1 MVSGPKDRQE
11 LSPHH
16 HAFVN
21 RFVEACQADDRIVA
35 AFLGGSNVKGT
46 ADAYSDIDLSLITT
60 DEAYEEFN
68 SRREA
73 FMRSLGEVVF
83 LEDFDIPNIV
93 FFIFSDGTEGELY
106 FGSKSRLSQ
115 IHSGPFRILVDK
127 KNILAEAVF
136 PAFEPSSSEQVEKL
150 RRQIYLFWHELS
162 HFSTAIGRGQLW
174 WAHGQLDA
182 LRSICVN
189 LARLRNDFSDAGV
202 GEEPYF
208 KIEQSMPVKQLS
220 PLQATFCP
228 MEKSAMLKSVFIIIQ
243 FYTELAPLLA
253 QTYST
258 TYPEKL
264 ERVMVERLKMLTR
277 QD

>member
-162 HFSTAIGRGQLW
+162 HFITAIGRDQLW

-208 KIEQSMPVKQLS
+208 KIEQSMPVEQLS

>member
-35 AFLGGSNVKGT
+35 AFLGGSNVKDT
-46 ADAYSDIDLSLITT
+46 ADAYSDIDLCLITT

-73 FMRSLGEVVF
+73 FMRSLGELVF

-115 IHSGPFRILVDK
+115 IHSGPFRILLDK

-150 RRQIYLFWHELS
+150 RRQIYWFWHELS
-162 HFSTAIGRGQLW
+162 HFITAIGRDQLW
-174 WAHGQLDA
+174 WAHGQVDA

-228 MEKSAMLKSVFIIIQ
+228 MEKKAMLKSVFIIIQ
-243 FYTELAPLLA
+243 FYKELAPLLA
-253 QTYST
+253 QTYSI

-264 ERVMVERLKMLTR
+264 ERVMVERLKMLNTH
-277 QD
+277 D